1 MGKTK
6 VGTIYLDMVL
16 NNAQFQKS
24 LSEIQTQ
31 ANLTST
37 KISSSF
43 KKIGATIAAAFSTAV
58 ITSFAKSCI
67 DLGSDLSEV
76 QNVVDVTFTAMS
88 GKVDEWAK
96 NASKSFGLSE
106 TMAKRY
112 VGAFGSMADS
122 FGFTEQESY
131 DMATAL
137 TGLAGDMASFYNITH
152 DEAYTKLKSV
162 FSGETETLKD
172 LGIVMTQSA
181 LDAYA
186 LANGY
191 GKTTS
196 AMTEA
201 EKVSLRFAFVQGQL
215 KNAAGDFVRTQ
226 DNWANQTR
234 VLQLRFDS
242 LKATL
247 GQGLIN
253 VLTPVLKVV
262 NSLIERLTTVS
273 EKFKALTE
281 QFFGNADTSSA
292 GGMSLAMEDGV
303 NSAESLAGE
312 ANSSAS
318 ALDSVAESAEKA
330 KRSVAGFDKLNILT
344 KDDTE
349 NTSDSLNQK
358 TQTQSSGSGAVSALE
373 KSVDNFTNAWN
384 IKGKKVIDSIKNA
397 FGNVKDTVV
406 AIGKSWV
413 NVWNNGTGEKVVENI
428 KRLLTNCFDVIG
440 DIAGAFTRAWNKGN
454 LGNEVVQSIIDRWN
468 SLIDLINVIG
478 EDFRKVWNDGA
489 GERIWTNILNIIKN
503 CNEFTAKLREKIKS
517 AWEKNETGE
526 RIWGTILGIV
536 EDITGFLNDMSQIRL
551 EWLESLDLSPVV
563 TAVANLGEAFRE
575 LLKACGDKL
584 KSAYKNILLP
594 LAKWAIE
601 DAVPKVVELLAEAL
615 KGIAAVV
622 KKISD
627 KTLYAIAGG
636 IAAVGAAI
644 VVFKAG
650 TAIAN
655 GITKIRKA
663 MELFITTVAAH
674 PILAIAGAVTAL
686 IAGIETYNELKW
698 ENSSLKKELKKTAEL
713 TEQWNELGDEMSATI
728 DEINDTELT
737 MKVDFE
743 NVDKMKNRLQE
754 IIEDGTIDESEKGEY
769 KTIVDLL
776 SEKVDGFDTQWNSLT
791 LEEIDGKI
799 VIKENIDDVNEKLDD
814 LVTNWEIAQAKI
826 TFSDVYS
833 GLQTDIAKKEVE
845 IEVLH
850 SQNNVGKSKDEFID
864 YIFENSHLSK
874 KESEIMSDYLIES
887 GGNIKD
893 AVKELLADI
902 DSGNIDV
909 KQYDKLEFFTRQFNE
924 DAGNHMFPVWGTED
938 KFKEYVTQIN
948 EYQSAID
955 DAESQLNSLKEKSE
969 EYGTGLEA
977 LNEGTVDYNDYI
989 KLSTEYGLSHEA
1001 VLSLLKDK
1009 GITSWSQLEQAAKE
1023 STQGTSDAVTKN
1035 DSTIQQSSE
1044 RTRAKAAKN
1053 YDEAFS
1059 APQVAIAQKGNST
1072 KTAAQN
1078 FVSKILSPFSGLVS
1092 KIKEKISPITSVFS
1106 NIFKGIWAVI
1116 KDPLNTLM
1124 SNLESFINGFISA
1137 LNSVSSGIDFA
1148 ISSVGQIFG
1157 QEWHVGQLDKVKL
1170 PRFAKGAIVKAPTL
1184 AVVGDNPG
1192 ASSGDPEVISPLSKL
1207 QGMIDCTSSS
1217 QDATILSEMLVYLK
1231 RLYEMFVIFKNQG
1244 GNSYEFV
1251 AKINGS
1257 EIFDEIIKQ
1266 NELYK
1271 KRHGGKSAFA

>member
-1 MGKTK
+1 MGNTK
-6 VGTIYLDMVL
+6 VGTISLDMVL

-201 EKVSLRFAFVQGQL
+201 EKVSLRFAFVQGQF

-226 DNWANQTR
+226 DDWANQTR

-253 VLTPVLKVV
+253 VFAPVLKVV

-384 IKGKKVIDSIKNA
+384 VKGKKVIDSIKNA
-397 FGNVKDTVV
+397 FGNVKDAVV

-478 EDFRKVWNDGA
+478 EDFRKVWNDGV

-601 DAVPKVVELLAEAL
+601 DAVPKIVEMLAEAL
-615 KGIAAVV
+615 GALSKVVKGLKKETLSSIAGAITAIGTSLIIFKTGTAIASGINQIKNAMQKFVGVISAHPIAAVV
-622 KKISD
+622 TGVSA
-627 KTLYAIAGG
+627 AIAGL
-636 IAAVGAAI
+636 VAAI
-644 VVFKAG
+644 KASNEQKWKDLGFDEVSTDMQNAVDKINSCKDEINGMCESIGTSLSNTSAEMGVIDNYRDQLDELLSKANLTPEEQAELVTIGDYFSEKYPDFKIAWDEYIKKDNNG
-650 TAIAN
+650 KIVLTENAEEIMGKLDELIQKYKQVAASNALSNLMQENTESMIKSQQKVEESAIAYKQAQEKFDDFKNEWNFSEDDLNYPDFYTWQNKGATQNATVGDLKKQYKDLKSKLDEAASSYDDACESTAQLAVNNEDLSRMQAVVN
-655 GITKIRKA
+655 GNYEDASAVLMAYNASLITSDD
-663 MELFITTVAAH
+663 
-674 PILAIAGAVTAL
+674 IA
-686 IAGIETYNELKW
+686 NSKW
-698 ENSSLKKELKKTAEL
+698 KTLDNLSLKAEETAEKTGTNIVFGMNNGVDKYKEQVKKKGLETAEL
-713 TEQWNELGDEMSATI
+713 YLNSLNGKEGLDEHSPSKKTYESGVYAVLGLVNGVSRTLGKVKSVFKVMI
-728 DEINDTELT
+728 DEI
-737 MKVDFE
+737 
-743 NVDKMKNRLQE
+743 
-754 IIEDGTIDESEKGEY
+754 
-769 KTIVDLL
+769 
-776 SEKVDGFDTQWNSLT
+776 
-791 LEEIDGKI
+791 
-799 VIKENIDDVNEKLDD
+799 
-814 LVTNWEIAQAKI
+814 
-826 TFSDVYS
+826 
-833 GLQTDIAKKEVE
+833 KK
-845 IEVLH
+845 
-850 SQNNVGKSKDEFID
+850 
-864 YIFENSHLSK
+864 
-874 KESEIMSDYLIES
+874 
-887 GGNIKD
+887 
-893 AVKELLADI
+893 
-902 DSGNIDV
+902 
-909 KQYDKLEFFTRQFNE
+909 
-924 DAGNHMFPVWGTED
+924 
-938 KFKEYVTQIN
+938 
-948 EYQSAID
+948 
-955 DAESQLNSLKEKSE
+955 QL
-969 EYGTGLEA
+969 
-977 LNEGTVDYNDYI
+977 
-989 KLSTEYGLSHEA
+989 
-1001 VLSLLKDK
+1001 
-1009 GITSWSQLEQAAKE
+1009 
-1023 STQGTSDAVTKN
+1023 
-1035 DSTIQQSSE
+1035 
-1044 RTRAKAAKN
+1044 
-1053 YDEAFS
+1053 
-1059 APQVAIAQKGNST
+1059 
-1072 KTAAQN
+1072 
-1078 FVSKILSPFSGLVS
+1078 
-1092 KIKEKISPITSVFS
+1092 SPITSVFS
-1106 NIFKGIWAVI
+1106 NIFKGIWTVI
-1116 KDPLNTLM
+1116 KDPLNILM

-1137 LNSVSSGIDFA
+1137 INAVSSGIDFA

>member
-1 MGKTK
+1 MGNTK
-6 VGTIYLDMVL
+6 VGTISLDMVL

-24 LSEIQTQ
+24 LSGIQTQ

-112 VGAFGSMADS
+112 VGTFGSMAEA

-137 TGLAGDMASFYNITH
+137 TGLAGDVASFYNITQ

-226 DNWANQTR
+226 DSWANQTR

-253 VLTPVLKVV
+253 VFAPVLKVV

-292 GGMSLAMEDGV
+292 GGMSLAMEDGI

-397 FGNVKDTVV
+397 FGNVKDAVV

-517 AWEKNETGE
+517 AWEKNETGK

-601 DAVPKVVELLAEAL
+601 DVVPKVVELFAEAL

-636 IAAVGAAI
+636 IAAVGTAI

-650 TAIAN
+650 TTIAN

-663 MELFITTVAAH
+663 VELFLTTISAH
-674 PILAIAGAVTAL
+674 PLLAIASAIGGLVLAVQ
-686 IAGIETYNELKW
+686 TYASLEW
-698 ENSSLKKELKKTAEL
+698 SNSEAKKF
-713 TEQWNELGDEMSATI
+713 S
-728 DEINDTELT
+728 DEIDVIKSNLETTTQGISDTLESTL
-737 MKVDFE
+737 D
-743 NVDKMKNRLQE
+743 N
-754 IIEDGTIDESEKGEY
+754 IDILFADNTLIDDYQKKLE
-769 KTIVDLL
+769 DLL
-776 SEKVDGFDTQWNSLT
+776 SKAELSPEEQSQLQTIVTYFSQNIEGFDDVWNQYVTISDKGKVDLKGDLTEIQDEIKNTIDKYQKLTNLNALSDMSTQNSK
-791 LEEIDGKI
+791 DK
-799 VIKENIDDVNEKLDD
+799 VSKSKELAQSLDD
-814 LVTNWEIAQAKI
+814 IHQKE
-826 TFSDVYS
+826 
-833 GLQTDIAKKEVE
+833 KK
-845 IEVLH
+845 
-850 SQNNVGKSKDEFID
+850 
-864 YIFENSHLSK
+864 
-874 KESEIMSDYLIES
+874 
-887 GGNIKD
+887 
-893 AVKELLADI
+893 LADEEKKY
-902 DSGNIDV
+902 N
-909 KQYDKLEFFTRQFNE
+909 
-924 DAGNHMFPVWGTED
+924 AW
-938 KFKEYVTQIN
+938 
-948 EYQSAID
+948 
-955 DAESQLNSLKEKSE
+955 LKEKGVTKE
-969 EYGTGLEA
+969 EFEADPTRVLGDALYAKKGLEYMNNIKSYKSSLDEA
-977 LNEGTVDYNDYI
+977 KNKYNEAAAEMNKLVMTGDDLSDVQKVLNGDYSDAA
-989 KLSTEYGLSHEA
+989 A
-1001 VLSLLKDK
+1001 VLMAYNAGMINLEDVQK
-1009 GITSWSQLEQAAKE
+1009 SQWKSISYLEQAAKDSGKNTVIGLVE
-1023 STQGTSDAVTKN
+1023 GTNEYKGALVTNSNGLASSVLSEYDRVMDINSPSVEMFKRGVWTGQGLIN
-1035 DSTIQQSSE
+1035 GL
-1044 RTRAKAAKN
+1044 
-1053 YDEAFS
+1053 F
-1059 APQVAIAQKGNST
+1059 AIT
-1072 KTAAQN
+1072 KTVTTPVQLM
-1078 FVSKILSPFSGLVS
+1078 V
-1092 KIKEKISPITSVFS
+1092 EKISNALAPVKNVFS
-1106 NIFKGIWAVI
+1106 NIFKGIWTVI

-1137 LNSVSSGIDFA
+1137 INAVSSGIDFA

-1157 QEWHVGQLDKVKL
+1157 QEWHIGQIEKVKL

-1207 QGMIDCTSSS
+1207 QGMIDGTSSS